1 MFQAIKYLTKGEKNM
16 RCDYE
21 IEGICCN
28 DKSPYCADFCPT
40 IEYPYVCKFFKIDY
54 NALVSLGLAEEE

>member
-1 MFQAIKYLTKGEKNM
+1 M

-54 NALVSLGLAEEE
+54 NALVSLELAEEE